1 MILAQ
6 LVGIDLDRIATHL
19 SCGRPRQATL
29 TSTRLA
35 TENYSSWMLLRS
47 DDVESALGNDA
58 ISKYSIV
65 LRL

>member
-1 MILAQ
+1 
-6 LVGIDLDRIATHL
+6 V
-19 SCGRPRQATL
+19 P
-29 TSTRLA
+29 